1 MSESVRDEYGVPRRG
16 PVGPRPPMRPR
27 RPSMSFGLALGL
39 TVIGTLLP
47 GTGLM
52 AANRRRLGSL
62 IFFVYLLLTAGAV
75 YLATT
80 QLRELMHWAV
90 RPEALNVISVVLPV
104 LGLAWISVIVGT
116 YRSLRPD
123 RASVAQRLAG
133 SGMIVA
139 LALVILL
146 PLAVGGRYAGVQR
159 GLVEHV
165 FAGEDS
171 RSATRPKNVT
181 QKDPWGGQD
190 RVNVLLLGGD
200 GGKGRIGIRPDSLQ
214 VASINTET
222 GDTVL
227 FSLPRNLE
235 KVPFPPDSVLADA
248 YPEGT
253 YDGSGDR
260 LEWMVNS
267 IYENV
272 PQQHPGLLDSDNPG
286 ADATKLAV
294 GAALGIQ
301 LDYFVLIN
309 LEGFKELINALGGIT
324 VNINERVAIGGS
336 SDEGVEPSDWL
347 EPGPNQHLNGYNALW
362 FARGRYGSDDYH
374 RMERQRCTM
383 KAIIDQAE
391 PGKVLTRY
399 ESIAQSS
406 KDIVFTDIPGS
417 LLPAFV
423 DLSMKVQRGAQVKS
437 IAFTN
442 TIIRPWDPD
451 YDLIRS
457 MVAKAIRS
465 SGTEQVS
472 DPGQDPKPAPDET
485 GSPDATPSPTPTDD
499 SDDSASPSPSTSR
512 TPAPG
517 GDSLDDACAYHP
529 AVD

>member
-1 MSESVRDEYGVPRRG
+1 
-16 PVGPRPPMRPR
+16 
-27 RPSMSFGLALGL
+27 
-39 TVIGTLLP
+39 
-47 GTGLM
+47 M
-52 AANRRRLGSL
+52 AANRRRLGSA
-62 IFFVYLLLTAGAV
+62 IFFIFLVLAAGTV

-80 QLRELMHWAV
+80 QLREILHWAV
-90 RPEALNVISVVLPV
+90 KPEALTVISVVLPAIG
-104 LGLAWISVIVGT
+104 LGWISVMVGT

-123 RASVAQRLAG
+123 RASVAQRLVG

-139 LALVILL
+139 LALVVLL

-159 GLVEHV
+159 NLVEHV

-248 YPEGT
+248 YANGT

-260 LEWMVNS
+260 LEWMLNS

-272 PQQHPGLLDSDNPG
+272 PEQHPGLLDSDNPG

-294 GAALGIQ
+294 GAALGIR

-309 LEGFKELINALGGIT
+309 LEGFKELVDALGGIT

-336 SDEGVEPSDWL
+336 TDAGIEPRDWL
-347 EPGPNQHLNGYNALW
+347 EPGPNQHLDGNNALW

-399 ESIAQSS
+399 EAIARSS

-423 DLSMKVQRGAQVKS
+423 DLSMKVQRGAQVRS

-442 TIIRPWDPD
+442 KIIHPWDPD
-451 YDLIRS
+451 YDLIRT

-472 DPGQDPKPAPDET
+472 GPAEDPPATPDDTSSPDPSPSPS
-485 GSPDATPSPTPTDD
+485 GSPTGD
-499 SDDSASPSPSTSR
+499 SDDESASPSPSTSG